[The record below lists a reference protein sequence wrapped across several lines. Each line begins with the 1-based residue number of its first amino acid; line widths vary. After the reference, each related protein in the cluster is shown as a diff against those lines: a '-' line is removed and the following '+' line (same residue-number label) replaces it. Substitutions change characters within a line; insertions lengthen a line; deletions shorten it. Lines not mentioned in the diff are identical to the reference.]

1 MDLALTACSPGA
13 AQDPQRLPWINGLR
27 GLAILGVMWHHA
39 FFSYFRYG
47 HGSADVPLWLNAIAS
62 SGWLGVNLFFF
73 LSGFVLYLPY
83 AQRRRTFNDPGERR
97 AFFARRLAR
106 LYPLYTL
113 FWLVVVLA
121 CLAKALPTPGL
132 LGLAVVYGL
141 VVYPA
146 SPMTFMPPGC
156 PQLWSIGIEFWF
168 SATFPLLAAGRI
180 RWSGLL
186 PIVLVAAFSC
196 RALGHLSDT
205 GQVVMDLLNPLSD
218 SLFGRLDD
226 FVLGMFASHLFARGS
241 FVAGRPWWF
250 ALATI
255 LWAGVM
261 ALWWARSNGLVH
273 PAAVAPA
280 NLMLTTGLLLA
291 LPTIIEGRSLVSR
304 ALLNSG
310 LQLLGMMSYSLYLWH
325 SLVFDLCH
333 ARDGLA
339 PSALLYALLPVLIL
353 SWITYRYVEC
363 RGVASW
369 RQIVPPSMSEAWD
382 RLRSYP
388 ARAVEQ
394 LAPRTHAVAQR
405 IARTK
410 TSRRVR

>member
-27 GLAILGVMWHHA
+27 GLAVLGVMWHHA
-39 FFSYFRYG
+39 FFAYFRYG

-83 AQRRRTFNDPGERR
+83 AQGRRTFDDPGERR

-121 CLAKALPTPGL
+121 CLPKALPTPGL
-132 LGLAVVYGL
+132 LGLTVVYGL

-146 SPMTFMPPGC
+146 TPMTFMPPGC

-168 SATFPLLAAGRI
+168 SGTFPLVAAGRI
-180 RWSGLL
+180 HWSVLL
-186 PIVLVAAFSC
+186 PIVLVTAFVC
-196 RALGHLSDT
+196 RALGHSSDT
-205 GQVVMDLLNPLSD
+205 GQALLDLLNPLSD

-226 FVLGMFASHLFARGS
+226 FALGMFASHLFARGS
-241 FVAGRPWWF
+241 FVAGRPWWL
-250 ALATI
+250 ALAAI
-255 LWAGVM
+255 LWAGVI

-291 LPTIIEGRSLVSR
+291 LPTIIAGRSLVSH

-325 SLVFDLCH
+325 SLVFDLCE
-333 ARDGLA
+333 ARDGLTPLA
-339 PSALLYALLPVLIL
+339 FLCALLPVLIL

-369 RQIVPPSMSEAWD
+369 RQIVPPGLPRAWE
-382 RLRSYP
+382 RLQSST
-388 ARAVEQ
+388 ARGVQHSARRLQ
-394 LAPRTHAVAQR
+394 AVAQR
-405 IARTK
+405 IAGAK